1 MSKSNVSSDFGSICI
16 CQGARGIYQ
25 PPAAQE
31 TRSYRSWRKRRRSHT
46 ASRKSVR
53 SRRRKGREFSE
64 GVSVESGPDDTSSN
78 SSSHSSQT
86 TSSEESV
93 ASDKSEFSDGTK
105 WGVEQLSEES
115 CWICGNQRAS
125 LDVSHVISGKN
136 PDFYDLSSR
145 GIVLF
150 SHRGDKANAILL
162 CKRCYDGFDS
172 LRPQVIILP
181 VDLQYFLDV
190 EEQDFRERS
199 ENVQGTIRRR
209 LSPSGDQY
217 RIHLLNSRPACVE
230 EKHLND
236 LEDSDMP
243 GGLYQA

>member
-1 MSKSNVSSDFGSICI
+1 MTQLSG
-16 CQGARGIYQ
+16 QGARGIYQ

-105 WGVEQLSEES
+105 WGVEQLSEE
-115 CWICGNQRAS
+115 R
-125 LDVSHVISGKN
+125 KN

-145 GIVLF
+145 RIVPF
-150 SHRGDKANAILL
+150 NHRGDNVNAIPL
-162 CKRCYDGFDS
+162 CKRCHDGFDS

-181 VDLQYFLDV
+181 VDLQYSLNV

-209 LSPSGDQY
+209 LSPSGNQY
-217 RIHLLNSRPACVE
+217 RVHLLNSRPACVE
-230 EKHLND
+230 EKHLNN